1 MSGIATG
8 TIEWAKVLGDAPV
21 DDFTPAG
28 GTWSI
33 NLIVDD
39 KERKRLEAMGLKG
52 SPKDANRFT
61 FKKNAIAKSGKAM
74 EAPKVVDGAK
84 NPWEQTKLIGNG
96 SEGRVKFYT
105 YDHKYSKQYGLGK
118 GLDMVQV
125 TKHVPYGDDFDVV
138 ATEDAP
144 VAATVTEDD
153 EF

>member
-8 TIEWAKVLGDAPV
+8 TIEWAKVLGAAPV
-21 DDFTPAG
+21 DEFTPAG

-39 KERKRLEAMGLKG
+39 TERKRLEGIGLKG
-52 SPKDANRFT
+52 SAKNPNMFS

-74 EAPKVVDGAK
+74 EAPKVVDGSK

-105 YDHKYSKQYGLGK
+105 YEHAYSKQYGLGK
-118 GLDMVQV
+118 GIDKIQV
-125 TKHVPYGDDFDVV
+125 TKHVPYGDGGDDFEVVESVV
-138 ATEDAP
+138 AT
-144 VAATVTEDD
+144 TVTDDD